1 MKFMKFVKFVIDKS
15 LLPSLFSPVLLLIFE
30 SHISNFCRKFNFNN
44 SIVNSI
50 ILALFSIMIQTFL
63 EWWLVYYENHKIDMK
78 LIISENKNNFNID
91 SSVKLDL
98 SKSNYIYLEV
108 RLDGYKKYIEGNEV
122 VNIFFPKDVDI
133 DFPFSRENS
142 FFEIEGNDLK
152 INLNEIFQK
161 DQKEIRNYGHVIKL
175 AILPAAEIIDS
186 TGVTVGVSSNTSK
199 RCKRKNIRL
208 QSNYEMFTITK
219 GEG

>member
-1 MKFMKFVKFVIDKS
+1 MKFVKFVIDKS

-98 SKSNYIYLEV
+98 SKSNYIYFEV

-122 VNIFFPKDVDI
+122 VNIFFPEDVDI

-186 TGVTVGVSSNTSK
+186 TGVTVEVSSNTSK

>member
-1 MKFMKFVKFVIDKS
+1 MKFVKFVIDKS

-30 SHISNFCRKFNFNN
+30 SYISNFCRKFNFNN

-186 TGVTVGVSSNTSK
+186 TGVTVEVSSNTSK

>member
-1 MKFMKFVKFVIDKS
+1 MKFVKFVIDKS

-122 VNIFFPKDVDI
+122 VNIFFPEDVDI

-186 TGVTVGVSSNTSK
+186 TGVTVEVSSNTSK